1 MGESVQTY
9 ETRTA
14 KTKEVL
20 DSLRQEFPD
29 MQYIAPQPC
38 FLNAQKTGYDV
49 VKGTTSLYSDSN
61 HLSTEGV
68 LLLESLFE
76 SVFASL
82 LK

>member
-1 MGESVQTY
+1 MGESVQAY

-20 DSLRQEFPD
+20 DRLLQEFPD
-29 MQYIAPQPC
+29 MHYIAPQPY
-38 FLNAQKTGYDV
+38 FLNPQKTGYDV
-49 VKGTTSLYSDSN
+49 VKGTTSLYADSN

-68 LLLESLFE
+68 LLLKPLFE
-76 SVFASL
+76 TVFASL